1 MVKVGEVEFL
11 VKFDGIN
18 TEFKKVLSSALKEAG
33 IGKGGDGRG
42 GVPTGGLERKVDS
55 INSYLAKVVTPTGKS
70 DDFITFLEKFRV
82 NYKEFFTSKTN
93 LKKVASALS
102 GNTAILEK
110 LGISDVTKVSTE
122 KLGEVVK
129 KESKRLFSLIM
140 EKMVI
145 AAGSPEA
152 HSKLK
157 SQIGKAFA
165 NLIKLT
171 ESEDVANSYRAFLQ
185 ATIDEAKHVTR
196 PFYDILK
203 SLGIQAAAKKS
214 AGGAGEVSYR
224 SVFGRGKEIEGKP
237 GSFRP
242 GAIGTFDVTK
252 EIITSSEALQKF
264 MIKTANEM
272 GEAFTGDDI
281 QSLFFEN
288 LLGPSGADA
297 YKSILEDVLLERQIK
312 FGTVLPPPLVE
323 ILEDIVGYK
332 LQYSKASEFGAGGY
346 EEFESIF
353 PGERTSQTR
362 LRRASDV
369 LMVLTSD
376 KVRDLIK
383 KYEELTGGA
392 TSAQLEAIKQIF
404 ETTGIEKLVAGVE
417 AKALEAKLNEPN
429 PFKMRIGGMGGMLK
443 DMTLRM
449 LETGE
454 LAQLAEKFTPEELQ
468 QKIIDALKE
477 EFKAQAQAIENMP
490 KDTVEELKTELQA
503 LMSRLQN
510 VFGE

>member
-1 MVKVGEVEFL
+1 LVKVGEVEFL

-332 LQYSKASEFGAGGY
+332 LEYRTGGGY
-346 EEFESIF
+346 EEFEKTF
-353 PGERTSQTR
+353 PGQRTSETR

-376 KVRDLIK
+376 KVKDLIS
-383 KYEELTGGA
+383 KYKELTDG
-392 TSAQLEAIKQIF
+392 TSSSQLDLILDIF
-404 ETTGIEKLVAGVE
+404 KTTGIEKIVAGVE
-417 AKALEAKLNEPN
+417 AKALEAKLNEAN
-429 PFKMRIGGMGGMLK
+429 PFKLKIGGMGGMLQ

-449 LETGE
+449 LQTTKLKE
-454 LAQLAEKFTPEELQ
+454 LKEQLSNQDLLDKLVKSQNDNYDAFLERFAAMGVDIPEETADKLREM
-468 QKIIDALKE
+468 A
-477 EFKAQAQAIENMP
+477 AAIT
-490 KDTVEELKTELQA
+490 DVL
-503 LMSRLQN
+503 
-510 VFGE
+510 GEY